1 LKKWGV
7 ILLTAV
13 LVALILSP
21 FASTHPD
28 GLERVA
34 ENLAFAEKGSSPV
47 AWFSPM
53 PDYVVRG
60 ISDGKISTAM
70 AGVIGTFI
78 TFIVVFGVMKAL
90 SPGRR

>member
-34 ENLAFAEKGSSPV
+34 ENLAFAEKGSSF

-53 PDYVVRG
+53 PDYVIHG

-70 AGVIGTFI
+70 AGVIGTVI
-78 TFIVVFGVMKAL
+78 TFIVVFGLMKAL

>member
-1 LKKWGV
+1 MKKWGV

-34 ENLAFAEKGSSPV
+34 ENLAFAEKGSSF

-53 PDYVVRG
+53 PDYVIHG

>member
-1 LKKWGV
+1 
-7 ILLTAV
+7 
-13 LVALILSP
+13 
-21 FASTHPD
+21 
-28 GLERVA
+28 
-34 ENLAFAEKGSSPV
+34 
-47 AWFSPM
+47 M

>member
-1 LKKWGV
+1 MRKWGV

-28 GLERVA
+28 GLEKVA
-34 ENLAFAEKGSSPV
+34 ENLAFADKSETLM
-47 AWFSPM
+47 ARFSPM
-53 PDYVVRG
+53 PDYAVRG

-70 AGVIGTFI
+70 AGVIGTVI
-78 TFIVVFGVMKAL
+78 TFFAVFGLMKAL

>member
-1 LKKWGV
+1 MKKWRIV
-7 ILLTAV
+7 LLTSI

-34 ENLAFAEKGSSPV
+34 ENLSFAEKGGSAA

-53 PDYVVRG
+53 PDYTVPG
-60 ISDGKISTAM
+60 ISNERISTAL
-70 AGVIGTFI
+70 AGVTGTII
-78 TFIVVFGVMKAL
+78 TFAVVFGAAKSL
-90 SPGRR
+90 KRRLP

>member
-1 LKKWGV
+1 
-7 ILLTAV
+7 LLTAV

-34 ENLAFAEKGSSPV
+34 ENLAFAEKSNSF

-53 PDYVVRG
+53 PDYVIHG

-70 AGVIGTFI
+70 AGVIGTVI
-78 TFIVVFGVMKAL
+78 TFIVVFGLMKAL